1 MYLLLCTFSPPNPP
15 FLAGYNVWLWAV
27 EAFAKQLCF
36 QDQYVKAASYLLSI
50 HKVYE
55 AVELLKSNHFYRS
68 VQFGSQAASSML

>member
-1 MYLLLCTFSPPNPP
+1 MVLTIIFIFS
-15 FLAGYNVWLWAV
+15 AGYHVWLWAV

-36 QDQYVKAASYLLSI
+36 QDQYVKAASHLLSI

-68 VQFGSQAASSML
+68 AWSSSGGSNWA

>member
-1 MYLLLCTFSPPNPP
+1 M
-15 FLAGYNVWLWAV
+15 WLWAV

-68 VQFGSQAASSML
+68 VQFGLQPASGKYCDLNLLVKQWGLDGS

>member
-1 MYLLLCTFSPPNPP
+1 M
-15 FLAGYNVWLWAV
+15 

-55 AVELLKSNHFYRS
+55 AVELLKSNHLYRF
-68 VQFGSQAASSML
+68 VPFGPQAASNVLGSKMLTK